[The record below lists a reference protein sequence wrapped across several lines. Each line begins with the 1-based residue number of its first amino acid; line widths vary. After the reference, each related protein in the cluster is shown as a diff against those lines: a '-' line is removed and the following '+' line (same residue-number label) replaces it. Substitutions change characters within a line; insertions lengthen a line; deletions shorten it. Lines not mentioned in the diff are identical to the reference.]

1 MEICDKRTRTVF
13 SPRSEDDFDSD
24 KTTLMRPSL
33 AGTLPTTI
41 VPFSDMML
49 VELTRTYLIRG
60 VDSECLVWGRALERL
75 HEEVRKCHTDLGS
88 DLASSRTISLG

>member
-1 MEICDKRTRTVF
+1 MVTTLFLSHPWARENGDRIGRRVEICDMRTRTDKI
-13 SPRSEDDFDSD
+13 SPSGEDDFDSD

-60 VDSECLVWGRALERL
+60 VDSECLVNGDE
-75 HEEVRKCHTDLGS
+75 H
-88 DLASSRTISLG
+88 

>member
-1 MEICDKRTRTVF
+1 MVTTLFLSHWARENGDRVGRRVEICDKRTRTVF

-60 VDSECLVWGRALERL
+60 VDSECLVNGDE
-75 HEEVRKCHTDLGS
+75 H
-88 DLASSRTISLG
+88 